1 MFFILVVIL
10 HGIQIIAL
18 VCMISGPVGT
28 WIKKIHLN
36 PKSTISNFFLE
47 VGYIWRNFR
56 KILAIEIFISEY
68 LEAEKF
74 SLAVKSNHD

>member
-28 WIKKIHLN
+28 WIKNSSESKEH
-36 PKSTISNFFLE
+36 NFEFLF
-47 VGYIWRNFR
+47 GSRIYM
-56 KILAIEIFISEY
+56 
-68 LEAEKF
+68 EKF
-74 SLAVKSNHD
+74 QKNLGNRDFY